1 VSSKALGALSS
12 DEMADRFSKALGAL
26 AVAQRDISRAQFC
39 AREIVAVLRR
49 PR

>member
-1 VSSKALGALSS
+1 VAVALSKIVFRYAGGIS
-12 DEMADRFSKALGAL
+12 EMSSKALGAL

-39 AREIVAVLRR
+39 AREIG